1 MDNLDYTIKD
11 KLLRSQLVNIRKS
24 KHLTQKQISEI
35 SGLST
40 SCISNIE
47 SSDLTS
53 PTVRSLLR
61 YADALGVDLY
71 IGIYQKQR
79 IKLVLHIYK
88 SNDINLMDL

>member
-40 SCISNIE
+40 ACISNIE

-71 IGIYQKQR
+71 IGIDISKAEDQTGITYLQKQW
-79 IKLVLHIYK
+79 H
-88 SNDINLMDL
+88 

>member
-1 MDNLDYTIKD
+1 MDNLDYSIKD
-11 KLLRSQLVNIRKS
+11 KLLRMQLVDIRKS

-35 SGLST
+35 SGLSI

-61 YADALGVDLY
+61 YANAIGVDLY
-71 IGIYQKQR
+71 VGIDINKAEDQTNTTY
-79 IKLVLHIYK
+79 LHI
-88 SNDINLMDL
+88 

>member
-1 MDNLDYTIKD
+1 MDNLDYSVKD
-11 KLLRSQLVNIRKS
+11 KLLRMQLVDIRKS

-35 SGLST
+35 SGLSI

-61 YADALGVDLY
+61 YANAIGVDLY
-71 IGIYQKQR
+71 VGIDIGKAEDQTGITY
-79 IKLVLHIYK
+79 L
-88 SNDINLMDL
+88 SNK